1 MKELLVDMFT
11 EPMECDKLHRYRPN
25 TLSVYFEN
33 RIVATVHKV
42 DINKSIGEIIKN
54 KK

>member
-1 MKELLVDMFT
+1 MTEVLVDMFT
-11 EPMECDKLHRYRPN
+11 EPLECDKKHRYRPD

-33 RIVATVHKV
+33 RTVGTVHKV
-42 DINKSIGEIIKN
+42 DITKSIGEIIKN